1 MSTLTTRDRCD
12 GSDTQE
18 KEIRALA
25 LQAAATWATASER
38 TATDMVLEVARDFE
52 IYIKDGTIPS
62 DHEDDLDIDG
72 TGR

>member
-1 MSTLTTRDRCD
+1 MSTFSTTI
-12 GSDTQE
+12 SKQE